1 MITPKQMLDIMRR
14 AGAEAAQTLQT
25 DAPGMSGTEL
35 NRRAGDIPT
44 FTAACKIK
52 NMLNRPIGFVCQS
65 SAGRVVKLIQPYD
78 SSIYP
83 GEPET
88 LDAHW
93 GFQWSTNPD
102 HALPFVALATS
113 PYMMADCCTFDGK
126 VWISQTDNN
135 VFSPSEYPAGWEE
148 VEI

>member
-1 MITPKQMLDIMRR
+1 MITHSQRLEIMRQAGR
-14 AGAEAAQTLQT
+14 ANALALQDKAQ
-25 DAPGMSGTEL
+25 GMSGTAL
-35 NRRAGDIPT
+35 NEQAQDVPA
-44 FTAACKIK
+44 FEAAKAVK
-52 NMLNRPIGFVCQS
+52 NMLDRPIGFICKS
-65 SAGRVVKLIQPYD
+65 SAGRVVRLIQPYD

-148 VEI
+148 VAI